1 MKNMNSKVLSLIE
14 NAVVSAVDRLVKDNF
29 GKSVSDL
36 NLQVNPENGEFQI
49 YDDSE
54 NRLGKIVIFD
64 WISKDENEDE
74 FNEQVAATLKGIVT
88 NLSAKGVFNKSCF
101 VKPLSIY
108 LTDDDFVII
117 EELLF
122 LGDDEVVR
130 VDDPLLKD
138 LSADLG
144 DFLKKL
150 LSDMK

>member
-1 MKNMNSKVLSLIE
+1 MTAMNAKVLSIIE
-14 NAVVSAVDRLVKDNF
+14 NAVVTAVDRLVKDNF

-36 NLQVNPENGEFQI
+36 NLQVNPENGELQI

-64 WISKDENEDE
+64 WISKDEEEDE
-74 FNEQVAATLKGIVT
+74 FNERVAATLKGIAA

-101 VKPLSIY
+101 VKPFSVN

-122 LGDDEVVR
+122 LGDDEVIR

>member
-1 MKNMNSKVLSLIE
+1 MKNMNAKVLSLIE

>member
-1 MKNMNSKVLSLIE
+1 MNSKVLSLIE

-29 GKSVSDL
+29 GKSVNDL